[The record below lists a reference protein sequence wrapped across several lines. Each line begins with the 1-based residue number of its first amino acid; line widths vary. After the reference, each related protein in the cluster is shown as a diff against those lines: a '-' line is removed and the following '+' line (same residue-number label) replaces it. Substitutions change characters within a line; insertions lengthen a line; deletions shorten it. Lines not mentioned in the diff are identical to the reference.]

1 MASLLYYPTSNQ
13 ETCQNKLSMKC
24 LRTEKID
31 FVSKALKNISE
42 YYELLGPLIWYFNVN
57 SGHVYISLLTVEGW
71 VKIIKIKLFSIFGQ
85 WICSE
90 MLMQHSGTAL
100 YGFILCC
107 ARGLS
112 PLVYA
117 VYSKCT
123 SGYSEN
129 IRSTLETANLRQG
142 PSLSGQYLLFRE

>member
-1 MASLLYYPTSNQ
+1 MASLLCYPTSNQ

-100 YGFILCC
+100 YGFILWPKPTCIC
-107 ARGLS
+107 SIFQMYIRLQRKYKKHS
-112 PLVYA
+112 WDCKPPPRPLTLWA
-117 VYSKCT
+117 VFT
-123 SGYSEN
+123 
-129 IRSTLETANLRQG
+129 
-142 PSLSGQYLLFRE
+142 F